1 MSHIAAAKQVAAA
14 LSHNFSIAL
23 PLAHHCICFHLSL
36 TMHVSTANTSP
47 NANRAG
53 ASKVAALEARIAS
66 LEEEL
71 SQTRLQL
78 ACAKSSE
85 DNLKLELSKAANNEE
100 SRTGCKRVHK
110 SITHTVPTKD
120 PFSRKRKHPK
130 LNPASCAS
138 GLELLGGLSQPG
150 SLWVVPLML
159 RQNASGIDSASK
171 HNADWAS

>member
-1 MSHIAAAKQVAAA
+1 
-14 LSHNFSIAL
+14 
-23 PLAHHCICFHLSL
+23 
-36 TMHVSTANTSP
+36 MHASPANTSP
-47 NANRAG
+47 DANRAS

-71 SQTRLQL
+71 IQTRLQL

-85 DNLKLELSKAANNEE
+85 DNLKLEHAKATTNEG
-100 SRTGCKRVHK
+100 SRAGDKRVHK
-110 SITHTVPTKD
+110 GITLTVPTQD